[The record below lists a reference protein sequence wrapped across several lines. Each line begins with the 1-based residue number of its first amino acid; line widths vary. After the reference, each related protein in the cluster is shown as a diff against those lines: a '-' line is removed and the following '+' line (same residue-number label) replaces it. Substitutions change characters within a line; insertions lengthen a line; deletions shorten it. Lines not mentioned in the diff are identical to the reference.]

1 MSGQIGLQQKKRVL
15 QTKIL
20 QAPLVVQN
28 LRKRIIENANF
39 LIEEMKAHDF
49 SEVSEI
55 IKACTALGIRRAYK
69 RGLQHPINA
78 EGDINK
84 YIYRFNMLGA
94 LPFQDQVEP
103 TGSQW
108 AALVLVEDSYATTH
122 TQSYAII
129 NGYSSGQNAL
139 SFLLNLFPGAP
150 LTQATYVGTNPK
162 EDIAIG
168 NQTFSGN
175 DHIKNNLPPYWD
187 NFTGGVFRL
196 TGINVGSGSVVNRD
210 DVADWIYSNQDWDV
224 QQRNV
229 APGTDL
235 ANKINDVYITPK
247 MTASGVGGKLYWP
260 GGGGFAE
267 KAFNYYVDSSDRKTQ
282 SIMVQAL
289 SIDGDA
295 FAVVNGTSVGFTA
308 SNKLELPWTAFIPK
322 YRKGG
327 KDSDLPWLP
336 YMTCALLNNI
346 PDSENCVS
354 STDITAGALDRPDL
368 NLLVPYGTNQYP
380 YMTPNAGFPYS
391 KKVNPEPK
399 RIRMVIDGSPIE
411 SEDVIIQNRFR
422 LTGYTE
428 FDPGDPGRG
437 IIELPLGG
445 PENPT
450 FTPGEGENPGPGDT
464 VIIDANTKFVLIPG
478 EDPDLLYI
486 DREAVELAFGNDNL
500 NYPGFSWDDGS
511 GGNNMNFPGAIWGDG
526 SPGTGD
532 TGSGDSSS
540 SGGGGPVG
548 DPPGGPSG
556 SGDPYSRSG
565 SRSGR
570 VYYAG
575 PVRYQRDPV
584 TGTNTLFT
592 KELAK
597 GNVIEAE
604 FPDRQCGGTFYTIGT
619 DTIYYRGTWLTDRY
633 YEDMRIVIDDVEY
646 RLISQTKH
654 ASEQSRTYYG
664 YTIRYNEEY
673 KVDRTN
679 KRLIDQTVKR
689 KFDYLS
695 FGGANIYPDPINQYV
710 ATLEIDNFTNDQML
724 EYFEVGDLVTIETP
738 DGTEYYRFQ
747 SIGGGKLKGLWRTD
761 GSRILNG
768 TQGATLRRVQKY
780 TRAVHTNVS
789 GFTPGFRIYHEV
801 DKINDDFSMEIKPP
815 YTYGESFEG
824 WINRV
829 GFSIESKSPTPDL
842 LNSGFDT
849 DGVGQFRLF
858 STSSNVYKED
868 SPTFFIKKAAT
879 ERVIVYNDT
888 DFTQAPAHMSAKPV
902 SNVVDGLDKFFTSE
916 VYNYNKFKALL
927 TNQGLAYGDLV
938 YPEHYDAIDFYLNE
952 KHPGQMSFT
961 DGNDPYITLETIE
974 RSSIT
979 ETEKTYS
986 PISHGFIEGD
996 TLTIRKVKEKP
1007 HFFRDDP
1014 YGDCVSHTESSDL
1027 WEFDYNHCGLDI
1039 EVEEVLSPHRFKVLK
1054 NGLSGNSNLNK
1065 FLHSY
1070 DVNPNLYLTAT
1081 NGPLVEYWAKYF
1093 KHVFMDGTVNA
1104 NGIIHSTSTDV
1115 RTMKF
1120 AGKGTSA
1127 SYYSF
1132 NYNMNASQ
1140 FSHYIGSTPIEI
1152 DVSSTHTVKITG
1164 VTETDD
1170 GTFILS
1176 LDEPLTAAPRL
1187 LDAYFLRNVEFEYVE
1202 LIDNPEYTY

>member
-1 MSGQIGLQQKKRVL
+1 MSGQIGLSQKKRVL

-55 IKACTALGIRRAYK
+55 IKACTALGIRRAYL
-69 RGLQHPINA
+69 RGLQHPVNS

-94 LPFQDQVEP
+94 LPFQDQTEP

-139 SFLLNLFPGAP
+139 SILLNLFPGAP
-150 LTQATYVGTNPK
+150 LTQATYVGTDPLV
-162 EDIAIG
+162 DIAIG

-175 DHIKNNLPPYWD
+175 PNVVPPLYWD

-196 TGINVGSGSVVNRD
+196 TGVNKGSGSVVNRD
-210 DVADWIYSNQDWDV
+210 AVANWIHSNQDWSFD
-224 QQRNV
+224 QR
-229 APGTDL
+229 AQFPGSDL
-235 ANKINDVYITPK
+235 ANKINDIYITPK

-282 SIMVQAL
+282 SIMVQAV
-289 SIDGDA
+289 SIDGTP
-295 FAVVNGTSVGFTA
+295 FVKVNGTSVSFATSSTA
-308 SNKLELPWTAFIPK
+308 TTPKLELPWTAFIPK

-336 YMTCALLNNI
+336 YMTCGLLNNI

-368 NLLVPYGTNQYP
+368 NLLVPYGQNQYP
-380 YMTPNAGFPYS
+380 FMTPNSGFPYS

-399 RIRMVIDGSPIE
+399 RIRMVIDGSPVE
-411 SEDVIIQNRFR
+411 SEDVVIQNRFR
-422 LTGYTE
+422 LSGYTE
-428 FDPGDPGRG
+428 FDPGDQGSG
-437 IIELPLGG
+437 VIELPLGG

-450 FTPGEGENPGPGDT
+450 YTPGDGENPGPGDT

-478 EDPDLLYI
+478 EEDDLLYI
-486 DREAVELAFGNDNL
+486 DREAVELAFGDDNT
-500 NYPGFSWDDGS
+500 NYPGFSWQ
-511 GGNNMNFPGAIWGDG
+511 
-526 SPGTGD
+526 
-532 TGSGDSSS
+532 DSSRS
-540 SGGGGPVG
+540 S
-548 DPPGGPSG
+548 
-556 SGDPYSRSG
+556 RIF
-565 SRSGR
+565 
-570 VYYAG
+570 YAG
-575 PVRYQRDPV
+575 PVMYQRDPV

-604 FPDRQCGGTFYTIGT
+604 FPDRQCGGTFYTLGT
-619 DTIYYRGTWLTDRY
+619 DTIYYRGSWMTKRY
-633 YEDMRIVIDDVEY
+633 YENMRVIIDDVEY
-646 RLISQTKH
+646 RLVSQTEH
-654 ASEQSRTYYG
+654 ATEQTLSYHG
-664 YTIRYNEEY
+664 YNITYNESY
-673 KVDRTN
+673 KVD
-679 KRLIDQTVKR
+679 QVKR
-689 KFDYLS
+689 RYIEDVSSKFAQLELS
-695 FGGANIYPDPINQYV
+695 GANIYPDPINQYV
-710 ATLEIDNFTNDQML
+710 ATLEIDGHTNEQML
-724 EYFEVGDLVTIETP
+724 EHFEVGDLITIETP
-738 DGTEYYRFQ
+738 AGTEYYRFQ
-747 SIGGGKLKGLWRTD
+747 SISGGKLKGLWRTD
-761 GSRILNG
+761 GSTILNG
-768 TQGATLRRVQKY
+768 TQGATVRRATKY
-780 TRAVHTNVS
+780 TRASHTNVS
-789 GFTPGFRIYHEV
+789 GYTPGFRIYHEV
-801 DKINDDFSMEIKPP
+801 EKIHSDTSMDITPP
-815 YTYGESFEG
+815 YTYGQSFEG

-829 GFSIESKSPTPDL
+829 GFNIESKSPTPDL

-902 SNVVDGLDKFFTSE
+902 SNVVTGLDKFFTSE
-916 VYNYNKFKALL
+916 VYNYNKFQALL
-927 TNQGLAYGDLV
+927 TSLGLAYGDLV
-938 YPEHYDAIDFYLNE
+938 YPEKYDKIDFYLNE
-952 KHPGQMSFT
+952 KHPGQLSFT

-1054 NGLSGNSNLNK
+1054 NGLSGNSHLNK

-1093 KHVFMDGTVNA
+1093 KHVFMDGSVNA
-1104 NGIIHSTSTDV
+1104 NGIIYSTSTDV

-1120 AGKGTSA
+1120 GGKGDAS
-1127 SYYSF
+1127 SYYEF
-1132 NYNMNASQ
+1132 NYSMNASE

-1152 DVSSTHTVKITG
+1152 GVSSTH
-1164 VTETDD
+1164 VTQVNSVAESDD

-1187 LDAYFLRNVEFEYVE
+1187 LDAYFLRNVGFEYVE